1 MTRLPYLADWVSY
14 FSPTLDPSALPCMP
28 HKAKNT
34 GLPQGL
40 CRCSFLSLR
49 SPSPRYPLNSFS
61 LSLCSSV
68 TSNMAHCPLPQPSPH
83 FLSNSSRLCFLSLD
97 HCAFYLFVYCLLPYP
112 TRSKLYEGKHF
123 CLFCHYSLKECL
135 PYHRGSINIY
145 CMNKLRLLEEPQT
158 GHGVFTW
165 LPVCNGRPSVNN

>member
-61 LSLCSSV
+61 HFAQASHQIWL
-68 TSNMAHCPLPQPSPH
+68 TAPCPS
-83 FLSNSSRLCFLSLD
+83 
-97 HCAFYLFVYCLLPYP
+97 LLPISCLIP
-112 TRSKLYEGKHF
+112 LGCASCHWTTVHF
-123 CLFCHYSLKECL
+123 TYLCIVFCPIPLEVSSM
-135 PYHRGSINIY
+135 RASIFACFVTIA
-145 CMNKLRLLEEPQT
+145 
-158 GHGVFTW
+158 
-165 LPVCNGRPSVNN
+165 